1 MDTKKKIDLKKP
13 LVLKKNIDESSESYD
28 SKKQLN
34 YAQCLYLNT
43 DFPEKKEVET
53 EIKKKISS
61 YRGQDIKK
69 ERLEET
75 KLVKLE
81 EVYELLLASKCHCHY
96 CRKGVGILYKNIR
109 DPQQWTLDRIDN
121 SIGHNTGNLVI
132 SCLQCNL
139 QRRTKMIEKFK
150 FTKQLKIVKKIN

>member
-1 MDTKKKIDLKKP
+1 MDTKKKINLKKP
-13 LVLKKNIDESSESYD
+13 LVLKKNIDETSESYD

-75 KLVKLE
+75 KFVKLE
-81 EVYELLLASKCHCHY
+81 EVYELLLTSKCNCHY

-109 DPQQWTLDRIDN
+109 DPLQWTLDRIDN

-150 FTKQLKIVKKIN
+150 FTKQLKIVKK

>member
-1 MDTKKKIDLKKP
+1 MDTKKQINLKKP
-13 LVLKKNIDESSESYD
+13 LVLKKNIDETSESYD

-75 KLVKLE
+75 KFVKLE
-81 EVYELLLASKCHCHY
+81 EVYELLLASKCNCHY

-109 DPQQWTLDRIDN
+109 DPLQWTLDRIDN
-121 SIGHNTGNLVI
+121 SIGHNNGNLVI

-150 FTKQLKIVKKIN
+150 FTKQLKIVKK

>member
-1 MDTKKKIDLKKP
+1 MDTKKQINLKKP
-13 LVLKKNIDESSESYD
+13 LVLKKNIDETSESYD

-43 DFPEKKEVET
+43 DFPEKKQVET

-75 KLVKLE
+75 KFVKLD

-96 CRKGVGILYKNIR
+96 CRKGIGILYKNIR
-109 DPQQWTLDRIDN
+109 DPLQWTLDRIDN

-150 FTKQLKIVKKIN
+150 FTKQLKIVKK